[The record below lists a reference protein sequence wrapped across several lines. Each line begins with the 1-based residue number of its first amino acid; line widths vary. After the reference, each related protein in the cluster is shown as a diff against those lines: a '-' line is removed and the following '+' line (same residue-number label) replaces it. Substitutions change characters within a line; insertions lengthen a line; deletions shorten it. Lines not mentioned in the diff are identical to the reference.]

1 MKIYIY
7 IASGCLLFGVLGG
20 GCVFG
25 IAFNCKKKA
34 RAGVGFVGMADGL
47 PGGVAGCVRVLWLS
61 WVLGLFVRVFGG
73 VLSNKKRRRA
83 DGVKIG

>member
-1 MKIYIY
+1 MFR
-7 IASGCLLFGVLGG
+7 GFGLFVFGVLGG

-34 RAGVGFVGMADGL
+34 RAGVGVVGMADGL
-47 PGGVAGCVRVLWLS
+47 PG
-61 WVLGLFVRVFGG
+61 LFVGFFGD

>member
-1 MKIYIY
+1 M
-7 IASGCLLFGVLGG
+7 LFGVLGG

-47 PGGVAGCVRVLWLS
+47 PGVVAGCVRVLFVPL
-61 WVLGLFVRVFGG
+61 VLGLFVGFFGG

>member
-1 MKIYIY
+1 M
-7 IASGCLLFGVLGG
+7 LFGVLGG

-34 RAGVGFVGMADGL
+34 RAGVGVVGMAEGL
-47 PGGVAGCVRVLWLS
+47 PGVVAVLRSGAFLA
-61 WVLGLFVRVFGG
+61 VGLGLFVGFFVG

>member
-1 MKIYIY
+1 LLNIYIY

-25 IAFNCKKKA
+25 VAFNCKKKA
-34 RAGVGFVGMADGL
+34 RAGVGVIGM
-47 PGGVAGCVRVLWLS
+47 
-61 WVLGLFVRVFGG
+61 
-73 VLSNKKRRRA
+73 A